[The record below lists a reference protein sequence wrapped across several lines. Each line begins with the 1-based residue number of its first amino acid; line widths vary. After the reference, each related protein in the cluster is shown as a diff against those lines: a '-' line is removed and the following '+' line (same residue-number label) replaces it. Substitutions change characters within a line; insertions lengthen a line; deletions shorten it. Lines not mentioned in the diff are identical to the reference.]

1 VRRAVAPRALAL
13 GIAAGLLLA
22 GGVRA
27 ADDEREAELERLR
40 RAIQDSRE
48 RVADYERQQRGL
60 LEAVEALDQSAA
72 YLASEVAIVMRSAEL
87 ARTRLARIEAEAADL
102 ARQLERT
109 RQAMRVRAIAL
120 YQAGDVG
127 SLRLLFTSGGLR
139 EFLSRV
145 RALRVLL
152 RHDVELLARHRSES
166 AALARAEQRASEQ
179 AQARTRAE
187 RELGERSRELESER
201 AGKRQLANRLHTDRT
216 RERAALVEL
225 EKAARALE
233 ETLANLG
240 ADPSAAHAFG
250 GAGFAARKGQLVPPV
265 RGRVAQGFGRVVDA
279 DFGTQTFR
287 AGVVFDAA
295 LGTPVQAVAPGT
307 VRFAGWFRG
316 YGRLVIVDHGD
327 RFFTVSG
334 HLGELAVN
342 VGDAV
347 GAGAEIG
354 KVGDTGSLAGARL
367 YFEIRQGSQPLDPG
381 DWLASLDSG

>member
-1 VRRAVAPRALAL
+1 VAL
-13 GIAAGLLLA
+13 GLAASLLLNGAARGA
-22 GGVRA
+22 GDDRA
-27 ADDEREAELERLR
+27 QELERLH

-72 YLASEVAIVMRSAEL
+72 YLATEVALAKRSAQR
-87 ARTRLARIEAEAADL
+87 ARTRLARIEADAAGL
-102 ARQLERT
+102 AAQLAQT
-109 RQAMRVRAIAL
+109 QQAMRVRAVAL
-120 YQAGDVG
+120 YQAGNLG
-127 SLRLLFTSGGLR
+127 TLRLLFTAGGLR

-145 RALRVLL
+145 RALRLLL
-152 RHDVELLARHRSES
+152 RHDAELLARHRSES
-166 AALARAEQRASEQ
+166 EALARAEANAREQ
-179 AQARTRAE
+179 AVARSDAERQLNERQLEFAAERAE
-187 RELGERSRELESER
+187 
-201 AGKRQLANRLHTDRT
+201 KRKLASRLHADRT

-225 EKAARALE
+225 EKAAHALE

-240 ADPSAAHAFG
+240 AEAPARDLPLG
-250 GAGFAARKGQLVPPV
+250 GAGFAALKGHLRAPV
-265 RGRVAQGFGRVVDA
+265 NGRVAQAFGRVVDA

-295 LGTPVQAVAPGT
+295 LGTPVQAIAPGL

-316 YGRLVIVDHGD
+316 YGRLVILDHGN

-334 HLGELAVN
+334 HLGELAVD

-347 GAGAEIG
+347 AAGDAIG
-354 KVGDTGSLAGARL
+354 TVGDTGSLSGARL

-381 DWLASLDSG
+381 DWLASVDSG